1 MRTNGS
7 IGQEILDAD
16 GNIIAWTTDTVIA
29 QLICKLLTDFVNDDS
44 GL

>member
-16 GNIIAWTTDTVIA
+16 GQTIAWTTDAVIA
-29 QLICKLLTDFVNDDS
+29 QVICRLLTEFVNDDS